1 VHSWGRTDSPDNS
14 VYLKDNGNLIRCEK
28 FDSDVAMHA
37 GGEGGWDSGVR
48 ELRRGQTLPL
58 TLYSVGG
65 IQVNI
70 PPPVALDAA
79 RVIAFPIATYVP
91 FTLPPGLSHEDRV
104 ASAFVRV
111 LGGIP

>member
-1 VHSWGRTDSPDNS
+1 
-14 VYLKDNGNLIRCEK
+14 
-28 FDSDVAMHA
+28 MHA

>member
-1 VHSWGRTDSPDNS
+1 MACENLSLGR
-14 VYLKDNGNLIRCEK
+14 LKPCKD
-28 FDSDVAMHA
+28 
-37 GGEGGWDSGVR
+37 
-48 ELRRGQTLPL
+48 
-58 TLYSVGG
+58 SVGG